1 MTLLPWQHVPAIS
14 KKSKIHEFVAKGQQ
28 WQRWVVRRAV
38 LNDLPSSSTSSSS
51 SEAVEPQVVTFAKS
65 GPLQSSPFLFL
76 LLQSAIF
83 MANQVMGEA
92 ATP

>member
-38 LNDLPSSSTSSSS
+38 LNDLPSSS